1 MPSPLSPNLYNLLR
15 IHLEKGIPIERL
27 NFSSSQKQRLMQCE
41 EAFKIFVQRP
51 WMDLRAYFSNRWG
64 HSSAEIN
71 NDIAVINFM
80 AEFVNKGTRAI
91 DEMKVR
97 ATANKAIA
105 DGAQSGN
112 AELSLKGATLLA
124 KVAKLD
130 KPEADV
136 DTSTLLAGMPI
147 VITSDP
153 SKKYK
158 NKRVVSDKE
167 MKRIRDY
174 WGVKQDPWQEMTE
187 LKEDEDGNFISVND
201 KQQQ

>member
-1 MPSPLSPNLYNLLR
+1 MSSPLSPNLYNLLR

-27 NFSSSQKQRLMQCE
+27 NFSVAQKQRLLQCE

-51 WMDLRAYFSNRWG
+51 WMDLRTYFSNRWG
-64 HSSAEIN
+64 HSPAEIN
-71 NDIAVINFM
+71 NDIAVVNFM
-80 AEFVNKGTRAI
+80 ADFLNKGTRAI

-97 ATANKAIA
+97 ATANKAIS

-112 AELSLKGATLLA
+112 TELSLKGAALLT
-124 KVAKLD
+124 KVAQLD

-136 DTSTLLAGMPI
+136 DNSALLAGMPI

-153 SKKYK
+153 SMKYK
-158 NKRVVSDKE
+158 NKRAVSDKE
-167 MKRIRDY
+167 MKRIRER

-187 LKEDEDGNFISVND
+187 LKEDENGDFVPAD
-201 KQQQ
+201 EE